1 MGYPL
6 VIHKIQKKYERNRQT
21 KSKRNSEI
29 ILLKRENFSWLILMK
44 TELDLRATGLN
55 EQKSELLSRVVDMNR
70 MFRRKSCI
78 IVQIKTGLS
87 FDDR

>member
-1 MGYPL
+1 
-6 VIHKIQKKYERNRQT
+6 
-21 KSKRNSEI
+21 
-29 ILLKRENFSWLILMK
+29 MK
-44 TELDLRATGLN
+44 TNLDLRATGLN